1 MGAVLEFC
9 DLHGLSM
16 RLRDRLRENYQLE
29 HQYYEGV
36 ALPENTKYL
45 MYDAPFFFSDDAL
58 YAEIGT
64 HLEGV
69 PPFSVWYKCNS
80 AGFIWQ
86 FLEIVLASIIACRS

>member
-1 MGAVLEFC
+1 MVAVLEFC

-16 RLRDRLRENYQLE
+16 RLRDRLHENYQLE

-36 ALPENTKYL
+36 TLPENTKYL

-64 HLEGV
+64 HLEGI
-69 PPFSVWYKCNS
+69 PLFSV
-80 AGFIWQ
+80 
-86 FLEIVLASIIACRS
+86 